1 MIVLNQ
7 FKSWHLALISILLQ
21 FLIGLYT
28 LNNAI
33 AAKGFEGFVG
43 VVASSAFLFF
53 SALGVIPLLLLVFQK
68 TKKIG
73 GLISILVGVFGIV
86 TQFGIISG
94 IFLIIAGILA
104 LWKKI

>member
-1 MIVLNQ
+1 
-7 FKSWHLALISILLQ
+7 
-21 FLIGLYT
+21 LIG
-28 LNNAI
+28 
-33 AAKGFEGFVG
+33 
-43 VVASSAFLFF
+43 SAFLFF
-53 SALGVIPLLLLVFQK
+53 SALGVIPLLLLVFQR

-104 LWKKI
+104 LCFMEKYIMFTEGHEMN